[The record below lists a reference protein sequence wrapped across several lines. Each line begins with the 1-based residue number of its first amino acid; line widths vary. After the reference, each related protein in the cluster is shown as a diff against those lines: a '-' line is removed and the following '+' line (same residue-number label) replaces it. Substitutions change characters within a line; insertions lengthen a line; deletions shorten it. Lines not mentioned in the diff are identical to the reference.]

1 MLEIKCARW
10 TGTLLYYLK
19 YGVSVS
25 TSVRC
30 CQTTMYNIEREF
42 INDNRHSEYIVVG
55 ASRIYRSDE
64 NCFIV
69 TNYSHM
75 REEIRNLVNTVT
87 QDFLDNNVKIIC
99 KETLVK
105 LLDFAEVLGEDVV
118 VGRVDGYR

>member
-10 TGTLLYYLK
+10 TGTLLYYSK

-25 TSVRC
+25 TSAGRG
-30 CQTTMYNIEREF
+30 QASMYHLEKEF
-42 INDNRHSEYIVVG
+42 IHDNRHSEYIVVG
-55 ASRIYRSDE
+55 AARIYKSDE

-69 TNYSHM
+69 TNYSQI
-75 REEIRNLVNTVT
+75 REEIRNLVNTIT

-118 VGRVDGYR
+118 VGRFDGYR